1 MIKNLI
7 NKNKKLYFILLL
19 LILIIV
25 LMISCKK
32 INILGPNNIPPPTD
46 FRLPEDTIPGHID
59 VNPMPAKNGEV
70 FGSFQRKFKYQGKW
84 YVLADYMYDYDPKT
98 KTLNRKAEDI
108 ILQIDNNGNIVV
120 YDKDSKGYRYLLRMN
135 VIEENRVLY
144 EDDYYGSYS
153 YSSSSFTTTDCKGE
167 EDYHTFSTGI
177 TFNNEIRTS
186 SDLINW
192 TTEGS
197 RNNVYKAF
205 PSVSTDPNASFQGRY
220 GARGYKIVEFKD
232 YIYLIGLEEDFREQN
247 ALDGCRNEN
256 QGPFTV
262 SKNVYYRIDKNKDT
276 SIGANWEKINT
287 LWGQRSSL
295 NVRYDKDKI
304 YVTKGERS
312 YWEWIGPPYWT
323 PKEQS
328 FENDSTIWSSTDGVT
343 WNIER
348 NSADYDNAEEISSYY
363 DIAVGGNLP
372 YIKNRI
378 KTPEEPD
385 WIKLDNGRYYKS
397 DNSPYGTYT
406 INNKTYYVPIP
417 PYEEIRAAYDS
428 GQEYFTI
435 TEEHI
440 KSAGL
445 NQFLTKDKEPN
456 KDEDWTVITPIDYTD
471 KLMVWQSG
479 GEKVMLNINNKAVQL
494 VDYRQIEAMYNS
506 IKEYSIVIN
515 YLRKTAKEL
524 RDGTYWSDFANDY
537 IKDVLLGMEY
547 DARADMLELL
557 KSNRE
562 YIMPD
567 EAVTHYTVEFKY

>member
-1 MIKNLI
+1 MKKNI
-7 NKNKKLYFILLL
+7 INKKLYFIFLL

-25 LMISCKK
+25 LIMSCKK
-32 INILGPNNIPPPTD
+32 INILGPNDIPPPTD
-46 FRLPEDTIPGHID
+46 FKIPEDTIPGHID

-70 FGSFQRKFKYQGKW
+70 FGSFRRKFKYQGKW

-108 ILQIDNNGNIVV
+108 ILQIDNSGNIVV
-120 YDKDSKGYRYLLRMN
+120 YDKDSIGYNDLLKMN

-144 EDDYYGSYS
+144 ENDYYGTYS
-153 YSSSSFTTTDCKGE
+153 YSSTSFTTTDCKGGE
-167 EDYHTFSTGI
+167 NTHIFLTGI
-177 TFNNEIRTS
+177 TFDNRIKIS

-197 RNNVYKAF
+197 DDNVYRAF
-205 PSVSTDPNASFQGRY
+205 PLISTDPNSSFQGRF
-220 GARGYKIVEFKD
+220 GVSGYKIAEFKD
-232 YIYLIGLEEDFREQN
+232 YIYLIGLKEDFNEQN
-247 ALDGCRNEN
+247 PNGCRNEN
-256 QGPFTV
+256 DGPFTV

-276 SIGANWEKINT
+276 SVGANWEKIIT
-287 LWGQRSSL
+287 PWGQRSSL
-295 NVRYDKDKI
+295 YVHYDENKI
-304 YVTKGERS
+304 YVTKGERV
-312 YWEWIGPPYWT
+312 YYEHIPGVWDYRT
-323 PKEQS
+323 QS
-328 FENDSTIWSSTDGVT
+328 FENDNTIWSTT
-343 WNIER
+343 
-348 NSADYDNAEEISSYY
+348 
-363 DIAVGGNLP
+363 GGDLP
-372 YIKNRI
+372 YIQNRI
-378 KTPEEPD
+378 KTPEEPN

-397 DNSPYGTYT
+397 DNSPYGTYI
-406 INNKTYYVPIP
+406 INKKTYYVPIP
-417 PYEEIRAAYDS
+417 PYEEIEAAYDS

-435 TEEHI
+435 TEAHI
-440 KSAGL
+440 KSSGL

-494 VDYRQIEAMYNS
+494 VDYTQIEYMYNT
-506 IKEYSIVIN
+506 IKDYSIVIN
-515 YLRKTAKEL
+515 YLKKTAKEL
-524 RDGTYWSDFANDY
+524 RDGTYWNAILGGY
-537 IKDVLLGMEY
+537 VKDVHWAMQY

>member
-1 MIKNLI
+1 MKKNFI

-108 ILQIDNNGNIVV
+108 ILQIDNDGNIVV
-120 YDKDSKGYRYLLRMN
+120 YDKDSKGYRYLLRMD

-144 EDDYYGSYS
+144 EDSYYGTYS
-153 YSSSSFTTTDCKGE
+153 YSSSSFTTINCKGTE
-167 EDYHTFSTGI
+167 HYHPFRTGI
-177 TFNNEIRTS
+177 TFNNVIYTS

-192 TTEGS
+192 TTDGS
-197 RNNVYKAF
+197 SDNVYKTF
-205 PSVSTDPNASFQGRY
+205 PSVSPNPNESFQGTF
-220 GARGYKIVEFKD
+220 GVSSYKIAEFKD
-232 YIYLIGLEEDFREQN
+232 YIYLIGLEEDFDEQN
-247 ALDGCRNEN
+247 PSGCRNEN
-256 QGPFTV
+256 AGSFTV
-262 SKNVYYRIDKNKDT
+262 SKDIYYRIDKNKDT
-276 SIGANWEKINT
+276 SIGANWEKIT
-287 LWGQRSSL
+287 TPWGQRSSL
-295 NVRYDKDKI
+295 SIRYDENKI
-304 YVTKGERS
+304 YVTKGERG
-312 YWEWIGPPYWT
+312 YYELGNPYWDYKT
-323 PKEQS
+323 QS
-328 FENDSTIWSSTDGVT
+328 FENDNTIWSSTDGVN
-343 WNIER
+343 WQVEP
-348 NSADYDNAEEISSYY
+348 NSSAYDNANEIYSYSSS
-363 DIAVGGNLP
+363 VGGDLP
-372 YIKNRI
+372 YIQNKI
-378 KTPEEPD
+378 KTPEEPN

-397 DNSPYGTYT
+397 DNSPYATYT

-417 PYEEIRAAYDS
+417 PYEEIEAAYDS

-435 TEEHI
+435 TEAHI

-494 VDYRQIEAMYNS
+494 VDYTQIEAMYNT
-506 IKEYSIVIN
+506 IKDYSIVIN
-515 YLRKTAKEL
+515 DLRKTAKEL
-524 RDGTYWSDFANDY
+524 RDLF
-537 IKDVLLGMEY
+537 
-547 DARADMLELL
+547 
-557 KSNRE
+557 
-562 YIMPD
+562 
-567 EAVTHYTVEFKY
+567 

>member
-1 MIKNLI
+1 MKNRLYLI
-7 NKNKKLYFILLL
+7 LFL
-19 LILIIV
+19 LIFIIV
-25 LMISCKK
+25 LIVSCKG
-32 INILGPNNIPPPTD
+32 INILSPIHIPPPTD
-46 FRLPEDTIPGHID
+46 FRLPEDTIPSHVD
-59 VNPMPAKNGEV
+59 VNPVPAKDGEV
-70 FGSFQRKFKYQGKW
+70 FGSFRRKFKYQGKW
-84 YVLADYMYDYDPKT
+84 YILADYMYDYDPKS
-98 KTLNRKAEDI
+98 KTLNKKAEDI
-108 ILQIDNNGNIVV
+108 ILQIDESKNIVV
-120 YDKDSKGYRYLLRMN
+120 YDKDSKGYDDLLRMN

-144 EDDYYGSYS
+144 EYYDYGSYS
-153 YSSSSFTTTDCKGE
+153 YSSSYFTTTDCKDE
-167 EDYHTFSTGI
+167 KRTHTFRTGI

-197 RNNVYKAF
+197 DDNVYRAF
-205 PSVSTDPNASFQGRY
+205 PLISTDPNSSFQGRF
-220 GARGYKIVEFKD
+220 GVSGYKIAEFKD
-232 YIYLIGLEEDFREQN
+232 YIYLIGLEEDFNEQN
-247 ALDGCRNEN
+247 PSGCRNET
-256 QGPFTV
+256 QGPFTT

-287 LWGQRSSL
+287 PWGQRSRLSI
-295 NVRYDKDKI
+295 RYDENKI
-304 YVTKGERS
+304 YVTKGERV
-312 YWEWIGPPYWT
+312 YYELGNPYWNYKT
-323 PKEQS
+323 QS
-328 FENDSTIWSSTDGVT
+328 FENDNTIWSTTDGVN
-343 WNIER
+343 WQVEP
-348 NSADYDNAEEISSYY
+348 NSSAYDNADSVYSRDQY
-363 DIAVGGNLP
+363 VGGDLP
-372 YIKNRI
+372 YIQNKI
-378 KTPEEPD
+378 KTPEEPN

-397 DNSPYGTYT
+397 DNSPYSTYT
-406 INNKTYYVPIP
+406 INKKTYYVPIP

-435 TEEHI
+435 TEAHI

-494 VDYRQIEAMYNS
+494 VDYTQIEAMYNT
-506 IKEYSIVIN
+506 IKDYSIVIN
-515 YLRKTAKEL
+515 DLRKTAKEL

-537 IKDVLLGMEY
+537 IKDVLLGMHY